1 MAGWIAELQFESEFV
16 EGVSFGVPFVA
27 SDVCACI
34 ITPEMYARTDVYV
47 RTDGARGA
55 IIVFVRILFDVTFL
69 RFFANFEGAD
79 GRGAA
84 KKSCEF

>member
-1 MAGWIAELQFESEFV
+1 MRVVALISKQFPDRFPHFYL
-16 EGVSFGVPFVA
+16 GRYDLKAITTAF
-27 SDVCACI
+27 SD
-34 ITPEMYARTDVYV
+34 YV
-47 RTDGARGA
+47 RVRGA